1 MLSTGASARATIGQ
15 RVEASPAYGP
25 LRTAYEIVALTGAAT
40 KRAVLYPREWVRPA
54 IVEASVYFRRCMVPL
69 LISNGIWL
77 WGFGV
82 ILFGALAFDLGV
94 SDRQAGGVFVG
105 FAREVSTWITM
116 MILAGIAGSAL
127 AADLGARKT
136 REELDALQVLGVDVM
151 RLLVV
156 PRMVAMVFVAL
167 TLPLINHLEC
177 MAIEYSLVPAHLHVS
192 RAAFR
197 ATVYQDIYPLDFAAA
212 ALKHVV
218 MGVFIGAVACQK
230 GLSCKG
236 GAEGVGRCVNQTVV
250 LSFLGIWLIN
260 SVFNTAYLT
269 LFPQVIIAKG

>member
-1 MLSTGASARATIGQ
+1 MVTTGSSAGLPLRE
-15 RVEASPAYGP
+15 RLESSPTYGP
-25 LRTAYEIVALTGAAT
+25 LRTAYEIVALTGAAF
-40 KRAVLYPREWVRPA
+40 KRAVMHPREWFRPA
-54 IVEASVYFRRCMVPL
+54 IVEASTYFRRCMIPL

-82 ILFGALAFDLGV
+82 ILFGALALDLGV
-94 SDRQAGGVFVG
+94 SDRQAGGVFIG

-116 MILAGIAGSAL
+116 MILAGVAGSAM

-136 REELDALQVLGVDVM
+136 REELDALAVLGVDKL

-156 PRMVAMVFVAL
+156 PRMVAMVFVAI
-167 TLPLINHLEC
+167 TLPLINHLET
-177 MAIEYSLVPAHLHVS
+177 MAIEYALVPGHLHVS

-197 ATVYQDIYPLDFAAA
+197 ASVWLDIYPLDFAAA
-212 ALKHVV
+212 AVKHIV

-230 GLSCKG
+230 GLSSKG
-236 GAEGVGRCVNQTVV
+236 GAEGVGRAVNQTVV
-250 LSFLGIWLIN
+250 LSFLGIWIIN

-269 LFPQVIIAKG
+269 AFPSVIVAHG